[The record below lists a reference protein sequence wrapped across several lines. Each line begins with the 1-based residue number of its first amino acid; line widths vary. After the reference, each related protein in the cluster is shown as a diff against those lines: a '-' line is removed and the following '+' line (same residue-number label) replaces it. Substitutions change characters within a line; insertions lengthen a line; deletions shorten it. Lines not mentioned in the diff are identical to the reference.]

1 MNAYALTPS
10 AKSDLEEIWAYIA
23 ADNPEAADGLESD
36 IYEACQL
43 LADNPGIG
51 ESRPSWTEK
60 PVRFWP
66 VRQNYL
72 IVYFPE
78 RLPLEIQRIF
88 HAARNIPKLLSDDM
102 PG

>member
-66 VRQNYL
+66 ET
-72 IVYFPE
+72 PE
-78 RLPLEIQRIF
+78 
-88 HAARNIPKLLSDDM
+88 LSDCLF
-102 PG
+102 PGAAAIGNSTDFSCGSKYPEAPE